1 MIKYAAADVEKDW
14 TRDAYYNKQIE
25 AAGQADEDEE
35 NWKAEVEAAKSEF
48 TKLLNMAN
56 PLLSDV
62 ERALKIHQEVVP
74 SSVDINKNNI
84 KVKLQ
89 EVLEFIIDQE
99 LAPEPGKKQEAE
111 KKSSKKKKKRKKKK
125 HSKKKNKSPK
135 KKPTKRKK
143 PRRQRRTGKRK

>member
-1 MIKYAAADVEKDW
+1 MIKYAAADVEKDL

-25 AAGQADEDEE
+25 AVGQADEDEE

-111 KKSSKKKKKRKKKK
+111 KKSSKKKKKKKKK
-125 HSKKKNKSPK
+125 KSPRKNKSPK
-135 KKPTKRKK
+135 KKK
-143 PRRQRRTGKRK
+143 PRRRKRTGNRKSV